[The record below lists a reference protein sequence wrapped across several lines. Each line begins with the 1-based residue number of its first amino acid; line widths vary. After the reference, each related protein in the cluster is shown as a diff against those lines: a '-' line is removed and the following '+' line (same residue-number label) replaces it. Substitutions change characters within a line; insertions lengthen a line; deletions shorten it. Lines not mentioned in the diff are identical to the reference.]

1 MVRFFAVG
9 QEAIGVIAIG
19 QQATGIIAVGQLA
32 TGVIAI
38 GQLARGVI
46 VVGQMAVGLV
56 ALGQLAVGVAWAAG
70 MVGVGGSSGGLLV
83 LAPFGKVSFASM
95 RRLRP
100 KFVPR
105 RPFRAWMLLPFIA
118 ACGIWIFAATIPLVH
133 EVGRDA
139 GIFKEATPTT
149 VPGPKVLR

>member
-1 MVRFFAVG
+1 MRFFAVG

-19 QQATGIIAVGQLA
+19 QQATGIVAVGQLA
-32 TGVIAI
+32 TGVIAV

-46 VVGQMAVGLV
+46 VVGQLAVGLV

-70 MVGVGGSSGGLLV
+70 MVGIGGSSGGLLV

-105 RPFRAWMLLPFIA
+105 RPFRAWMVLPFIA
-118 ACGIWIFAATIPLVH
+118 ACGVWVSAAAIPLAH
-133 EVGRDA
+133 ELGRVG

-149 VPGPKVLR
+149 VPGPNVLR